1 MRANSVTSVD
11 DFCYEY
17 FRRNNALSLSK
28 RIYHEKIGSLCH
40 IIAEIINL
48 NKNNMH
54 ECKYCTNE
62 YVSVLNRQLISNY
75 KKIKYFNWNKVPFT
89 EDEEFILKLATGG
102 FYNGFFTYKLPNDI
116 ISEIRKHENVIIYGA
131 GKVGIG
137 LLELLTQY
145 NINIKAFAQTD
156 LRNNENENISG
167 IPLKGIDE
175 IINDEDDILLV
186 ASKNYSESMMGIAK
200 QMEFK
205 NIIDVSK
212 YI

>member
-1 MRANSVTSVD
+1 M
-11 DFCYEY
+11 
-17 FRRNNALSLSK
+17 L
-28 RIYHEKIGSLCH
+28 
-40 IIAEIINL
+40 
-48 NKNNMH
+48 
-54 ECKYCTNE
+54 
-62 YVSVLNRQLISNY
+62 Q
-75 KKIKYFNWNKVPFT
+75 
-89 EDEEFILKLATGG
+89 ED

-186 ASKNYSESMMGIAK
+186 ASKELFGVNDGYCKTNGI
-200 QMEFK
+200 
-205 NIIDVSK
+205 
-212 YI
+212 

>member
-1 MRANSVTSVD
+1 MERSIAGDENGW
-11 DFCYEY
+11 
-17 FRRNNALSLSK
+17 NG
-28 RIYHEKIGSLCH
+28 IY
-40 IIAEIINL
+40 
-48 NKNNMH
+48 
-54 ECKYCTNE
+54 
-62 YVSVLNRQLISNY
+62 R
-75 KKIKYFNWNKVPFT
+75 
-89 EDEEFILKLATGG
+89 
-102 FYNGFFTYKLPNDI
+102 
-116 ISEIRKHENVIIYGA
+116 IIYGA

>member
-1 MRANSVTSVD
+1 MERSIAGDENGW
-11 DFCYEY
+11 
-17 FRRNNALSLSK
+17 NG
-28 RIYHEKIGSLCH
+28 IY
-40 IIAEIINL
+40 
-48 NKNNMH
+48 
-54 ECKYCTNE
+54 
-62 YVSVLNRQLISNY
+62 R
-75 KKIKYFNWNKVPFT
+75 
-89 EDEEFILKLATGG
+89 
-102 FYNGFFTYKLPNDI
+102 
-116 ISEIRKHENVIIYGA
+116 IIYGA

-156 LRNNENENISG
+156 LRNNENENILG

-205 NIIDVSK
+205 NIKNDK
-212 YI
+212 L